1 MPAAVDGRRLWE
13 RHLAMA
19 KIGRTERGGVN
30 RQALTPE
37 DAEGRNLLLSWAA
50 QRNYSASIDAIGNL
64 FVRRPGLDAQ
74 AAPVM
79 TGSHLDSQPTGG
91 NFDGVFGVLAGLE
104 VLETLDDN
112 GLTTLRPI
120 ELVVWMNEEGAR
132 FPPTTMGSAVCAGEL
147 PLETALATIDKE
159 GISVGEAL
167 AEHRSLIP
175 PLTER
180 ELGENAF
187 SYVEAHIEQGPVL
200 EEKGCR
206 IGIVTGIQGLSLFEI
221 EVQGDEAH
229 AGTTPLGSRRDAFV
243 TASELAQ
250 TLRKLIHD
258 PMDILR
264 FTIGRFDVAP
274 GSPNTVPGR
283 VFFTID
289 LRHPDDAVLART
301 GQRLLDACRRQDGP
315 CSVDARLLFESSPV
329 TFDDNVLDVVRKAAD
344 DLGVPHIEMISGA
357 THDAKFM
364 VGRCPTA
371 MIFVPCK
378 DGISHNE
385 AESARPD
392 DLTAGAQLLC
402 ATIHRLATAESGL
415 DRN

>member
-112 GLTTLRPI
+112 GLTTVRPI

-283 VFFTID
+283 VYFTID

-301 GQRLLDACRRQDGP
+301 GQRLLDACRRQEGP

-402 ATIHRLATAESGL
+402 ATIHRLATVESEL
-415 DRN
+415 DRS

>member
-1 MPAAVDGRRLWE
+1 
-13 RHLAMA
+13 
-19 KIGRTERGGVN
+19 
-30 RQALTPE
+30 
-37 DAEGRNLLLSWAA
+37 
-50 QRNYSASIDAIGNL
+50 
-64 FVRRPGLDAQ
+64 
-74 AAPVM
+74 M

-104 VLETLDDN
+104 VLETLDDV

-159 GISVGEAL
+159 GINVGEAL
-167 AEHRSLIP
+167 AEHRRLIP
-175 PLTER
+175 ALTER

-200 EEKGCR
+200 EEKGCQ

-243 TASELAQ
+243 AASELAQ
-250 TLRKLIHD
+250 TLQNLVHD
-258 PMDILR
+258 PTDILR

-283 VFFTID
+283 VYFTID
-289 LRHPDDAVLART
+289 LRHPDIAVLDRT

-329 TFDDNVLDVVRKAAD
+329 TFDDNVLDVVREAAN

-392 DLTAGAQLLC
+392 DLTAGAQVLC
-402 ATIHRLATAESGL
+402 ATIHHLAMAESEL

>member
-1 MPAAVDGRRLWE
+1 
-13 RHLAMA
+13 MA

-112 GLTTLRPI
+112 GLTTVRPI

-283 VFFTID
+283 VYFTID

-301 GQRLLDACRRQDGP
+301 GQRLLDACRRQEGP

-402 ATIHRLATAESGL
+402 ATIHRLATVESEL
-415 DRN
+415 DRS

>member
-1 MPAAVDGRRLWE
+1 
-13 RHLAMA
+13 MA

-112 GLTTLRPI
+112 GLTTVRPI

-180 ELGENAF
+180 GLRENAF

-283 VFFTID
+283 VYFTID
-289 LRHPDDAVLART
+289 LRHPDIAVLART

-344 DLGVPHIEMISGA
+344 DLGVSHIEMISGA

-402 ATIHRLATAESGL
+402 ATIHRLATAESEL